1 MIAGALSLRAR
12 LTAII
17 LVPLS
22 LIALAVGVWAV
33 SDARSRADDRFDR
46 ALLAAALAVSR
57 DVALSG
63 GDALSP
69 ETSTL
74 LSGSTAGAL
83 FYHVYAPD
91 GVFVTGYATPPV
103 PTGPLVLSEAGQ
115 QVFEGVHQSRPV
127 RAVRFTDMMQLDGIN
142 GVFTVTVW
150 QNQSDRATAA
160 RELMQGTLAVIS
172 LLVATV
178 ALVVW
183 FGVRYGLRPLND
195 LEDAIARR
203 NSDDLGVIRRDVPV
217 EVTGIVERLNTLFGQ
232 LGQSMAAQADF
243 ISNAA
248 HQLRNPIAGVL
259 SLAEAVETAPNP
271 DEAKRRTKDL
281 LDAVRDTSDLS
292 QKLLLLE
299 RAKALSPDAT
309 QTEFALSEQVTRWA
323 KELESNLPP
332 DIQMITQIE
341 PGLRI
346 KADQT
351 MLREALRNL
360 VHNAVQHGGSGL
372 STVSISC
379 CEDPEGLRLSVSDD
393 GSGISKA
400 DIPRAFERF
409 ELVAPT
415 SGSGLGVS
423 IVDAVARAHRGHFT
437 LAPQSPGLRADLLL
451 PAL

>member
-74 LSGSTAGAL
+74 LSGSTAGVL

-160 RELMQGTLAVIS
+160 RELVQGTLAVIS

-309 QTEFALSEQVTRWA
+309 QTEFALSEQVKRWA

-360 VHNAVQHGGSGL
+360 VHNAVQHGGPGL